1 MVYPLR
7 KIEQLLDGLLMDDVE
22 RMHLAVGKEMGL
34 QGESGNGAWRTWAI
48 FTSPYFLGLSLG
60 TWACCQWR
68 KS

>member
-1 MVYPLR
+1 
-7 KIEQLLDGLLMDDVE
+7 MDDVE